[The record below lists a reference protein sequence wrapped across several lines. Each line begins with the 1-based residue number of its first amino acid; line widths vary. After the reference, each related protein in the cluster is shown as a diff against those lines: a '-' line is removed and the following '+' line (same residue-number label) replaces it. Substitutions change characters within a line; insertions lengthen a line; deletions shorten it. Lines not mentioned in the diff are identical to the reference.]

1 MSILVLMGVLC
12 FDVFA
17 VLDPKVDICIF
28 EKSTFCMGI

>member
-1 MSILVLMGVLC
+1 MSNLVSLGVLC

-17 VLDPKVDICIF
+17 VLVLKVDICIF